1 LPYMAAYSSICS
13 RSQDLSKGRCFCGFR
28 GKVFSSSLFQP
39 ISAAR
44 RSHFRSA
51 LHTCVLPAFASF
63 WLGDRAMNF
72 QSLLVGV
79 TLLVVSAC
87 ASDPPAQAPVTSAA
101 PPSEAV
107 VVEQLPPPPDVVNV
121 EKPAPRPKVAKLPD
135 PKAPSKCKGLPQ
147 LACINVEECEW
158 IKRTASTDRDGR
170 PLLDYCGL
178 KTATASAKE

>member
-1 LPYMAAYSSICS
+1 M
-13 RSQDLSKGRCFCGFR
+13 K
-28 GKVFSSSLFQP
+28 
-39 ISAAR
+39 
-44 RSHFRSA
+44 
-51 LHTCVLPAFASF
+51 
-63 WLGDRAMNF
+63 F
-72 QSLLVGV
+72 QSLLVGA

-101 PPSEAV
+101 PPPEAV

>member
-1 LPYMAAYSSICS
+1 MEIVRL
-13 RSQDLSKGRCFCGFR
+13 
-28 GKVFSSSLFQP
+28 
-39 ISAAR
+39 
-44 RSHFRSA
+44 A
-51 LHTCVLPAFASF
+51 LHSCVLPAFASS

-72 QSLLVGV
+72 QSLLVGA

-87 ASDPPAQAPVTSAA
+87 ASDPPAQSPVTSAA
-101 PPSEAV
+101 PPPEAV
-107 VVEQLPPPPDVVNV
+107 VVEQLPPPPDVVNA
-121 EKPAPRPKVAKLPD
+121 EKPAPRPKVTKLPD

-178 KTATASAKE
+178 KTATASTKE